1 MKGRSALATMFACLL
16 LTHTVSVAWA
26 QDEEEES
33 TTEEAGEAGEE
44 AAAEGEEAAEEAG
57 EAVEDATEEGD
68 AAAAG
73 RWPSAVIARPL
84 TLPKSLARLGAA
96 ITANND
102 FSIIGLGLNAGYG
115 ISDKIDVNVTYGLT
129 LKEFE
134 AKGDLNASLG
144 YSVLTGSAGGKLD
157 VAVRAGTGYNVL
169 GETID
174 PLVIGGDIRY
184 KINDKLAI
192 ISPPSHLNIALDG
205 DIKPIY
211 LSLPVGAAYQVSPQL
226 YASLTTNIGNI
237 EIKDAA
243 SVFIFADF
251 LPITATG
258 IYNVKPNL
266 DAYVSVFTD
275 LKNEPGDTLAF
286 VVGANYYM
294 GAL

>member
-33 TTEEAGEAGEE
+33 TAEEAGDATEE
-44 AAAEGEEAAEEAG
+44 AAAEGEEGAEEAG
-57 EAVEDATEEGD
+57 EAVEDATEEGE
-68 AAAAG
+68 AAVAG

-84 TLPKSLARLGAA
+84 TLPKSLIRLGAA
-96 ITANND
+96 INANND
-102 FSIIGLGLNAGYG
+102 FSLIGLGLNAGYG
-115 ISDKIDVNVTYGLT
+115 ISDKIDVTVTYGLT

-134 AKGDLNASLG
+134 AKGSLNASLG

-157 VAVRAGTGYNVL
+157 VAVRAGTGYSLL
-169 GETID
+169 GEVIN

-184 KINDKLAI
+184 KISDKLAI

-205 DIKPIY
+205 TVKPIF
-211 LSLPVGAAYQVSPQL
+211 LSIPVGAAFQASPQL

-237 EIKDAA
+237 KIKDYTSA
-243 SVFIFADF
+243 FIFADF

-258 IYNVKPNL
+258 IFNVKPNL
-266 DAYVSVFTD
+266 DAYLSIGTD
-275 LKNEPGDTLAF
+275 LKNEPGDALTFL
-286 VVGANYYM
+286 VGANYYM